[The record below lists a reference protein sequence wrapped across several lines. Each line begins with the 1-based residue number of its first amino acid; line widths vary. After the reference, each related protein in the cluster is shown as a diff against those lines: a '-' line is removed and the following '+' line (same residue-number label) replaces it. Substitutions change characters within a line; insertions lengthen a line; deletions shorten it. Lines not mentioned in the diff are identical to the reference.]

1 MPNKS
6 ETKSYGSIRKFKS
19 YGACGVIIGMA
30 ALSLSMNAGVAHA
43 DEKVNPN
50 PATNAVPLQDNP
62 TENAKDSQAKTGT
75 EKGSLDVAVN
85 NDTLKN
91 EVNKAKEAG
100 VKVVE
105 DKPKEV
111 TVASDKVD
119 EAKAAIEQD
128 YKTQATKVKEATDK
142 YKEDVANRK
151 NQVTIVEKK
160 NEAAEAKYKAKL
172 AEIKKQ
178 EEALKAKGTFLDNDQ
193 VTVYGKLDESKKGSL
208 DYYSDLSVVF
218 KNKENNLETVKGS
231 LGANANTTMELVD
244 KISVDTERENI
255 FKTEKAAE
263 GWENKAGHV
272 LTNIQKGST
281 FILHNVGQTNSG
293 KTISAKLT
301 SRSTPKAQFPKGNVN
316 RGSNTSLWVWWNK
329 NKTQNGG
336 TSEVGFNPHNYL
348 NVEWD
353 IEYFDEA
360 TGKPINLGTISI
372 YSDIDW
378 AQSLRHTYENEN
390 NTGSVINP
398 PGSQVA
404 EVTKD
409 GKTFWKGVKTDGVWS
424 YDDPTGLGQYKT
436 GDPGYTN
443 VADVSATPEGTI
455 VSIGNGKKHGINYN
469 ASSYVRTYSDSE
481 MAAYRRYYDNER
493 DSKGLPRYSDEELFR
508 ADYAFQ
514 LWGGKSVIKSIVVPP
529 KPEYDAIPNKVDPPT
544 VNVQYTNLKT
554 NVKIEKHV
562 KNSKGE
568 DVNNHSVPKLAEVVW
583 ELEAKPLAAGREE
596 TTVLQYTDDLPK
608 GYQLDV
614 AKTQSQNPEFDVK
627 YNSATHSIVGTL
639 KAEGLAKANKDRNV
653 AYTVPTLKLYGA
665 VMNDAATYTN
675 NYHLNV
681 NNKFDVYSNTVTVT
695 TPGDPNRPKDSQIKP
710 VKVNYNKD
718 HVKIDGKQVLAGST
732 NYYHINLDYDQY
744 KGIKSGPDA
753 IQKGF
758 GAVDDYPE
766 QALDLLPNEIK
777 YVETESGKEVKG
789 ITAYQFKSIEDVK
802 DPRIKAILDSSK
814 IKPKG
819 AFQVFMAD
827 NPQEFYDKY
836 VSKGISVTIIDPM
849 KVKSAFSGNYENK
862 AYQIDFGNG
871 YEADLVKNN
880 VVTPEPH
887 KKNLNSKGVDING
900 KPVVAGTVNY
910 YTLTA
915 DYSSYKGIEA
925 DADRIAKGFHIVDDF
940 PEEAVTVNEK
950 EIVVKDSK
958 GNVVTGLKSKVYKSL
973 ADAPKGVQE
982 SLKSAGY
989 TPKGAIQ
996 VLTAENPTEFY
1007 NKYVRTGE
1015 VLTITNPMTVRKEM
1029 LGKIA
1034 EYKNTAY
1041 QLDFGLAKV
1050 TETVVNKVVK
1060 PTPKKANFNK
1070 AGVNI
1075 DGKQVFAGSINYY
1088 HVTADYS
1095 QYKGIQADK
1104 SRIAQGFFIADDYPE
1119 DVLDVLSDG
1128 IKLSDSKGQD
1138 VKGLKY
1144 HVYES
1149 IEKAP
1154 EVLRKAL
1161 TERGFKPKGAFQ
1173 VWEAE
1178 NPAEFY
1184 AKYVQTG
1191 DTITII
1197 NPMKVKE
1204 KFGKTGGKYENT
1216 AYQVDFGVAEVTVTV
1231 VNNIPKLQTKKDVVI
1246 KVGDTESKDGKEIVL
1261 GQKFFYSFDGS
1272 LITANRAEDLFEYKF
1287 VDDYQETHDRF
1298 DGVYKVIAK
1307 KDFKTSDGKQFKK
1320 GDDLTSYSFLKE
1332 DKTKGKLEVGLKE
1345 EFLRSITNDSEFQA
1359 EVFVEMTRIK
1369 SGEVENKQTHVVNG
1383 VEVESNTVKT
1393 TTPEPPKP
1401 PKTPETPT
1409 PKPQTPAKKVL
1420 PNTGADASVLGIVMA
1435 GITSA
1440 LGAIGLKRK
1449 RD

>member
-62 TENAKDSQAKTGT
+62 TANAKDSQAKTGT

-111 TVASDKVD
+111 TVSSDKVD
-119 EAKAAIEQD
+119 EAKAAIEKD
-128 YKTQATKVKEATDK
+128 YKTQANKVKEVTDK
-142 YKEDVANRK
+142 YKEDVDNRDK
-151 NQVTIVEKK
+151 QVTIVEKK

-193 VTVYGKLDESKKGSL
+193 VTVYGKLNESKKGSL

-255 FKTEKAAE
+255 FKTEKAAD
-263 GWENKAGHV
+263 GWNNYAGHV

-316 RGSNTSLWVWWNK
+316 RGSNTSLWVWWK
-329 NKTQNGG
+329 KDKVQNGG

-398 PGSQVA
+398 PGSQVV

-455 VSIGNGKKHGINYN
+455 VSIGSGKKHGINYN

-514 LWGGKSVIKSIVVPP
+514 LWGGKSVIQTIVVPP
-529 KPEYDAIPNKVDPPT
+529 KPEYDSIPNKVDPPT

-596 TTVLQYTDDLPK
+596 TTILQYTDDLPK

-614 AKTQSQNPEFDVK
+614 AKTQTQNPEFDVK

-639 KAEGLAKANKDRNV
+639 KTDR
-653 AYTVPTLKLYGA
+653 K
-665 VMNDAATYTN
+665 
-675 NYHLNV
+675 
-681 NNKFDVYSNTVTVT
+681 
-695 TPGDPNRPKDSQIKP
+695 
-710 VKVNYNKD
+710 
-718 HVKIDGKQVLAGST
+718 ST
-732 NYYHINLDYDQY
+732 
-744 KGIKSGPDA
+744 
-753 IQKGF
+753 
-758 GAVDDYPE
+758 
-766 QALDLLPNEIK
+766 
-777 YVETESGKEVKG
+777 
-789 ITAYQFKSIEDVK
+789 
-802 DPRIKAILDSSK
+802 R
-814 IKPKG
+814 
-819 AFQVFMAD
+819 
-827 NPQEFYDKY
+827 
-836 VSKGISVTIIDPM
+836 
-849 KVKSAFSGNYENK
+849 
-862 AYQIDFGNG
+862 
-871 YEADLVKNN
+871 
-880 VVTPEPH
+880 
-887 KKNLNSKGVDING
+887 LNS
-900 KPVVAGTVNY
+900 
-910 YTLTA
+910 
-915 DYSSYKGIEA
+915 S
-925 DADRIAKGFHIVDDF
+925 H
-940 PEEAVTVNEK
+940 
-950 EIVVKDSK
+950 
-958 GNVVTGLKSKVYKSL
+958 
-973 ADAPKGVQE
+973 
-982 SLKSAGY
+982 
-989 TPKGAIQ
+989 
-996 VLTAENPTEFY
+996 
-1007 NKYVRTGE
+1007 
-1015 VLTITNPMTVRKEM
+1015 
-1029 LGKIA
+1029 
-1034 EYKNTAY
+1034 
-1041 QLDFGLAKV
+1041 
-1050 TETVVNKVVK
+1050 
-1060 PTPKKANFNK
+1060 
-1070 AGVNI
+1070 
-1075 DGKQVFAGSINYY
+1075 
-1088 HVTADYS
+1088 
-1095 QYKGIQADK
+1095 
-1104 SRIAQGFFIADDYPE
+1104 
-1119 DVLDVLSDG
+1119 
-1128 IKLSDSKGQD
+1128 
-1138 VKGLKY
+1138 
-1144 HVYES
+1144 
-1149 IEKAP
+1149 
-1154 EVLRKAL
+1154 
-1161 TERGFKPKGAFQ
+1161 
-1173 VWEAE
+1173 
-1178 NPAEFY
+1178 
-1184 AKYVQTG
+1184 
-1191 DTITII
+1191 
-1197 NPMKVKE
+1197 
-1204 KFGKTGGKYENT
+1204 
-1216 AYQVDFGVAEVTVTV
+1216 
-1231 VNNIPKLQTKKDVVI
+1231 
-1246 KVGDTESKDGKEIVL
+1246 
-1261 GQKFFYSFDGS
+1261 
-1272 LITANRAEDLFEYKF
+1272 
-1287 VDDYQETHDRF
+1287 
-1298 DGVYKVIAK
+1298 
-1307 KDFKTSDGKQFKK
+1307 
-1320 GDDLTSYSFLKE
+1320 
-1332 DKTKGKLEVGLKE
+1332 
-1345 EFLRSITNDSEFQA
+1345 
-1359 EVFVEMTRIK
+1359 
-1369 SGEVENKQTHVVNG
+1369 
-1383 VEVESNTVKT
+1383 
-1393 TTPEPPKP
+1393 
-1401 PKTPETPT
+1401 
-1409 PKPQTPAKKVL
+1409 
-1420 PNTGADASVLGIVMA
+1420 
-1435 GITSA
+1435 
-1440 LGAIGLKRK
+1440 
-1449 RD
+1449 

>member
-43 DEKVNPN
+43 EEKVNPN
-50 PATNAVPLQDNP
+50 PATNSIPLQDSP
-62 TENAKDSQAKTGT
+62 TANANESQAKTGT

-91 EVNKAKEAG
+91 EVNKAKKAG
-100 VKVVE
+100 VEVVE
-105 DKPKEV
+105 AKPKEI

-119 EAKAAIEQD
+119 EAKAAIEKD
-128 YKTQATKVKEATDK
+128 YQTQAEKVKTATEK
-142 YKEDVANRK
+142 YEKDVANRK
-151 NQVTIVEKK
+151 NEVTIVEKR
-160 NEAAEAKYKAKL
+160 NEAAEAKYKEKL

-178 EEALKAKGTFLDNDQ
+178 EEALKAKGVFVDNDQ
-193 VTVYGKLDESKKGSL
+193 VTVYGKLNESKRGSL

-218 KNKENNLETVKGS
+218 KNKENNLETVKDG
-231 LGANANTTMELVD
+231 LGATAETTLELVD
-244 KISVDTERENI
+244 KIKVDTARENLLLG
-255 FKTEKAAE
+255 TLQYSS
-263 GWENKAGHV
+263 GNSTGGHI
-272 LTNIQKGST
+272 LTGIEKGST
-281 FILHNVGQTNSG
+281 FILHNVGKTSSG

-301 SRSTPKAQFPKGNVN
+301 SRSTPTPQFPLGNVN
-316 RGSNTSLWVWWNK
+316 RGSNTSLWVWWDK
-329 NKTQNGG
+329 DKIQKEGK
-336 TSEVGFNPHNYL
+336 SEVGFNPYNYL

-360 TGKPINLGTISI
+360 TKKPLNLGTVSI
-372 YSDIDW
+372 YADVDW
-378 AQSLRHTYENEN
+378 GQILRHTYNNEN
-390 NTGSVINP
+390 NVGTVINP
-398 PGSQVA
+398 PGSQVV
-404 EVTKD
+404 EVQKN
-409 GKTFWKGVKTDGVWS
+409 GKTYWKGDKRNGVWDS
-424 YDDPTGLGQYKT
+424 DDPTGLDQYRA
-436 GDPGYTN
+436 GDSAYGN
-443 VADVSATPEGTI
+443 VKDVAATPEGTI
-455 VSIGNGKKHGINYN
+455 VSIGSGTKHGINYN
-469 ASSYVRTYSDSE
+469 SSEYARSYSDSQ
-481 MAAYRRYYDNER
+481 MAAYRAYYDRER
-493 DSKGLPRYSDEELFR
+493 DSKGLPRYSDEELYR

-514 LWGGKSVIKSIVVPP
+514 LWGGKSVINTIVVPP
-529 KPEYDAIPNKVDPPT
+529 KPEYEAIPSRVTPPKVD
-544 VNVQYTNLKT
+544 VQYTNLKT

-562 KNSKGE
+562 KNSNNV
-568 DVNNHSVPKLAEVVW
+568 DVNNSSVPKLSEVVW
-583 ELEAKPLAAGREE
+583 DLEAKPLAAGREE
-596 TTVLQYTDDLPK
+596 TTILQYTDDLPK
-608 GYQLDV
+608 GFVLDV
-614 AKTQSQNPEFDVK
+614 AKTQSKNPEFNVK
-627 YNSATHSIVGTL
+627 YTSATHSVLGTL
-639 KAEGLAKANKDRNV
+639 KDEGLAKANKDRNS
-653 AYTVPTLKLYGA
+653 AYTVPTLKLYGT
-665 VMNDAATYTN
+665 VVNDAATYRN

-681 NNKFDVYSNTVTVT
+681 NNKFDVYSNTVVVT
-695 TPGDPNRPKDSQIKP
+695 TPGDPDRPKDSRIKP

-744 KGIKSGPDA
+744 KGIKSGADA

-766 QALDLLPNEIK
+766 EALDLLPNEIK

-789 ITAYQFKSIEDVK
+789 ITAYQFKSIEEVK
-802 DPRIKAILDSSK
+802 DAKVKAILESSK

-819 AFQVFMAD
+819 AFQVFVAD
-827 NPQEFYDKY
+827 DAQSFYDKY
-836 VSKGISVTIIDPM
+836 VSKGISVTVIDPM
-849 KVKSAFSGNYENK
+849 KVKSAFSGKYENK

-880 VVTPEPH
+880 VPAPTPH

-925 DADRIAKGFHIVDDF
+925 DADRIANGFHIVDDF

-1154 EVLRKAL
+1154 EVLRNAL

-1204 KFGKTGGKYENT
+1204 KFSKTGGKYENT

-1231 VNNIPKLQTKKDVVI
+1231 VNNIPKFETKKDVVVSL
-1246 KVGDTESKDGKEIVL
+1246 KDKESKDGKEIVL

-1307 KDFKTSDGKQFKK
+1307 KDFKTSDGKTFKK

-1383 VEVESNTVKT
+1383 IEVESNTVKT

-1435 GITSA
+1435 GITFA

>member
-1 MPNKS
+1 
-6 ETKSYGSIRKFKS
+6 
-19 YGACGVIIGMA
+19 
-30 ALSLSMNAGVAHA
+30 
-43 DEKVNPN
+43 
-50 PATNAVPLQDNP
+50 
-62 TENAKDSQAKTGT
+62 
-75 EKGSLDVAVN
+75 
-85 NDTLKN
+85 
-91 EVNKAKEAG
+91 
-100 VKVVE
+100 
-105 DKPKEV
+105 
-111 TVASDKVD
+111 
-119 EAKAAIEQD
+119 
-128 YKTQATKVKEATDK
+128 
-142 YKEDVANRK
+142 
-151 NQVTIVEKK
+151 
-160 NEAAEAKYKAKL
+160 
-172 AEIKKQ
+172 
-178 EEALKAKGTFLDNDQ
+178 
-193 VTVYGKLDESKKGSL
+193 
-208 DYYSDLSVVF
+208 
-218 KNKENNLETVKGS
+218 
-231 LGANANTTMELVD
+231 
-244 KISVDTERENI
+244 
-255 FKTEKAAE
+255 
-263 GWENKAGHV
+263 
-272 LTNIQKGST
+272 
-281 FILHNVGQTNSG
+281 
-293 KTISAKLT
+293 
-301 SRSTPKAQFPKGNVN
+301 
-316 RGSNTSLWVWWNK
+316 
-329 NKTQNGG
+329 
-336 TSEVGFNPHNYL
+336 
-348 NVEWD
+348 
-353 IEYFDEA
+353 
-360 TGKPINLGTISI
+360 
-372 YSDIDW
+372 
-378 AQSLRHTYENEN
+378 
-390 NTGSVINP
+390 
-398 PGSQVA
+398 
-404 EVTKD
+404 
-409 GKTFWKGVKTDGVWS
+409 
-424 YDDPTGLGQYKT
+424 
-436 GDPGYTN
+436 
-443 VADVSATPEGTI
+443 
-455 VSIGNGKKHGINYN
+455 
-469 ASSYVRTYSDSE
+469 
-481 MAAYRRYYDNER
+481 
-493 DSKGLPRYSDEELFR
+493 
-508 ADYAFQ
+508 
-514 LWGGKSVIKSIVVPP
+514 
-529 KPEYDAIPNKVDPPT
+529 
-544 VNVQYTNLKT
+544 
-554 NVKIEKHV
+554 
-562 KNSKGE
+562 
-568 DVNNHSVPKLAEVVW
+568 
-583 ELEAKPLAAGREE
+583 
-596 TTVLQYTDDLPK
+596 
-608 GYQLDV
+608 
-614 AKTQSQNPEFDVK
+614 
-627 YNSATHSIVGTL
+627 
-639 KAEGLAKANKDRNV
+639 
-653 AYTVPTLKLYGA
+653 
-665 VMNDAATYTN
+665 MNDAATYTN

-802 DPRIKAILDSSK
+802 DPRIKSILESSK

-900 KPVVAGTVNY
+900 KPVVAGSVNHYHVTADYSKYKGMVVEKDRLAKGLFVVDDYPEQAVDIETGNIKIVDSKGKAVEGVTSKVYKSLEEAPKLVQEALKEQGFKPKGAFQVFTPNDMNDYFNKYVVTGEKLTYIVPMKVKAEMAKTGGKYENTAYQLDFGSAKVTETVVNNVPTPKPNKANFNKAHVNINGKQVLAGSTNYYELTVRYDQYKGIEADDDKIQNGFFIADDFPEEAVSINEKDVKVLDSKGKEVEGLKQTIYKSLADAPEKVQKAFAKRNLKPKGAIQVFEAVDPVAYYNKYVRTGETLTVKNPMTVFSHLYKTGAKYQNTAYQLDFGLISETETVVNNVPKTNPHKQNLNKAGVSINGKPVVAGTVNY

-925 DADRIAKGFHIVDDF
+925 DADRIANGFHIVDDF

-1204 KFGKTGGKYENT
+1204 KFSKTGGKYENT

-1231 VNNIPKLQTKKDVVI
+1231 VNNIPKFETKKDVVI

-1307 KDFKTSDGKQFKK
+1307 KDFKTSDGKTFKK

-1409 PKPQTPAKKVL
+1409 PKQQTPAKKVL